1 MPITSLWSDQEI
13 SSKLSARKLRKINID
28 NVGRAAVLIPIW
40 KEDESLSFL
49 LTLRTKKV
57 QTHKGQISFPGGMRN
72 STEEPLVQTALRE
85 TQEEIGISDNQI
97 RILGQ
102 FDEYLSTTKL
112 IVTPFVGRIEPPLV
126 IQKNPEEVEEVLPSL
141 RPRAH
146 HQLHREEEHERERDA
161 SERHVR
167 RLLQED
173 HAQLLRAASPAVA
186 KASASRMW
194 GSFPVAYRE
203 QKPTSPAVACAT
215 PSTQ

>member
-85 TQEEIGISDNQI
+85 TQEEIGIFDNQI

-126 IQKNPEEVEEVLPSL
+126 IQKNPEEVEEVIKVPFSL
-141 RPRAH
+141 FQKP
-146 HQLHREEEHERERDA
+146 E
-161 SERHVR
+161 
-167 RLLQED
+167 
-173 HAQLLRAASPAVA
+173 LLRTEIRQRLNERV
-186 KASASRMW
+186 KVYHYDFKGLDVW
-194 GSFPVAYRE
+194 GLTAQIIRDFLKVIGL
-203 QKPTSPAVACAT
+203 KI
-215 PSTQ
+215 

>member
-1 MPITSLWSDQEI
+1 LPITSLWSDQEI

-85 TQEEIGISDNQI
+85 TQEEIGIFDNQI

-126 IQKNPEEVEEVLPSL
+126 IQKNPEEVEEVIKVPFSL
-141 RPRAH
+141 FQKP
-146 HQLHREEEHERERDA
+146 E
-161 SERHVR
+161 
-167 RLLQED
+167 
-173 HAQLLRAASPAVA
+173 LLRTEIRQRLNERV
-186 KASASRMW
+186 KVYHYDFKGLDVW
-194 GSFPVAYRE
+194 GLTAQIIRDFLKVIGL
-203 QKPTSPAVACAT
+203 KI
-215 PSTQ
+215 

>member
-1 MPITSLWSDQEI
+1 LPITSLWSDQEI

-126 IQKNPEEVEEVLPSL
+126 IQKNPEEVEEVIKVPFSL
-141 RPRAH
+141 FQKP
-146 HQLHREEEHERERDA
+146 E
-161 SERHVR
+161 
-167 RLLQED
+167 
-173 HAQLLRAASPAVA
+173 LLRTEIRQRLNERV
-186 KASASRMW
+186 KVYHYDFQGLDVW
-194 GSFPVAYRE
+194 GLTAQIIRDFLKVIGL
-203 QKPTSPAVACAT
+203 KI
-215 PSTQ
+215 

>member
-126 IQKNPEEVEEVLPSL
+126 IQKNPEEVEEVIKVPFSL
-141 RPRAH
+141 FQKP
-146 HQLHREEEHERERDA
+146 E
-161 SERHVR
+161 
-167 RLLQED
+167 
-173 HAQLLRAASPAVA
+173 LLRTEIRQRLNERV
-186 KASASRMW
+186 KVYHYDFKGLDVW
-194 GSFPVAYRE
+194 GLTAQIIRDFLKVIGL
-203 QKPTSPAVACAT
+203 KI
-215 PSTQ
+215 

>member
-126 IQKNPEEVEEVLPSL
+126 IQKNPEEVEEVIKVPFSL
-141 RPRAH
+141 FQKP
-146 HQLHREEEHERERDA
+146 E
-161 SERHVR
+161 
-167 RLLQED
+167 
-173 HAQLLRAASPAVA
+173 LLRTEIRQRLNERV
-186 KASASRMW
+186 KVYHYDFQGLDVW
-194 GSFPVAYRE
+194 GLTAQIIRDFLKVIGL
-203 QKPTSPAVACAT
+203 KI
-215 PSTQ
+215 

>member
-126 IQKNPEEVEEVLPSL
+126 IQKNPEEVEEVIKVPFSL
-141 RPRAH
+141 FQKP
-146 HQLHREEEHERERDA
+146 E
-161 SERHVR
+161 
-167 RLLQED
+167 
-173 HAQLLRAASPAVA
+173 LLRTEIRQRLNERV
-186 KASASRMW
+186 KVYHYDFQCLDVW
-194 GSFPVAYRE
+194 GLTAQIIRDFLKVIGL
-203 QKPTSPAVACAT
+203 KI
-215 PSTQ
+215 

>member
-1 MPITSLWSDQEI
+1 LPITSLWSDQEI

-85 TQEEIGISDNQI
+85 TQEEIGICDNQI

-126 IQKNPEEVEEVLPSL
+126 IQKNPEEVEEVIKVPFSL
-141 RPRAH
+141 FQKP
-146 HQLHREEEHERERDA
+146 E
-161 SERHVR
+161 
-167 RLLQED
+167 
-173 HAQLLRAASPAVA
+173 LLRTEIRQRLNERV
-186 KASASRMW
+186 KVYHYDFQGLDVW
-194 GSFPVAYRE
+194 GLTAQIIRDFLKVIGL
-203 QKPTSPAVACAT
+203 KI
-215 PSTQ
+215 

>member
-85 TQEEIGISDNQI
+85 TQEEIGIFDNQI

-126 IQKNPEEVEEVLPSL
+126 IQKNPEEVEDVIKVPFSL
-141 RPRAH
+141 FQKP
-146 HQLHREEEHERERDA
+146 E
-161 SERHVR
+161 
-167 RLLQED
+167 
-173 HAQLLRAASPAVA
+173 LLRTEIRQRLNERV
-186 KASASRMW
+186 KVYHYDFQGLDVW
-194 GSFPVAYRE
+194 GLTAQIIRDFLKVIGL
-203 QKPTSPAVACAT
+203 KI
-215 PSTQ
+215 

>member
-126 IQKNPEEVEEVLPSL
+126 IQKNPEEVEEVIKVPFSL
-141 RPRAH
+141 FQKP
-146 HQLHREEEHERERDA
+146 E
-161 SERHVR
+161 
-167 RLLQED
+167 
-173 HAQLLRAASPAVA
+173 LLRTEIRQRLNERV
-186 KASASRMW
+186 KVYHYDFQGLDVW
-194 GSFPVAYRE
+194 GLTAQIISDFLKVIGL
-203 QKPTSPAVACAT
+203 KI
-215 PSTQ
+215 

>member
-49 LTLRTKKV
+49 LTLWTKKV

-126 IQKNPEEVEEVLPSL
+126 IQKNPEEVEEVIKVPFSL
-141 RPRAH
+141 FQKP
-146 HQLHREEEHERERDA
+146 E
-161 SERHVR
+161 
-167 RLLQED
+167 
-173 HAQLLRAASPAVA
+173 LLRTEIRQRLNERV
-186 KASASRMW
+186 KVYHYDFQGLDVW
-194 GSFPVAYRE
+194 GLTAQIIRDFLKVIGL
-203 QKPTSPAVACAT
+203 KI
-215 PSTQ
+215 